1 MKKKL
6 LIFTFARSDYGILQ
20 NIIKKLNENI
30 NFDVT
35 LVIGSNHLSKK
46 FGNTFKEIYKNKIKF
61 KKINLNY
68 KFSSTNIILDNIA
81 SLISQLS
88 NIFNKMSFH
97 GAIILGDRYEMFGA
111 SIACKNYDIPIFH
124 LCGGSITDGSLD
136 NYYRFNISNM
146 STYHFVETLSHKKE
160 LIKHNIKKNIFISG
174 SPSLEFNKKKI
185 ISKKIFEKKYN
196 FSFNKNKIIIAC
208 FHPNTKISIL
218 ENINDLKILLRFLN
232 NTNDKVIFTYPNAD
246 KGFNEYIKEIKNQL
260 IDKEKNLLVQ
270 SLGKFDYFSVLNFSD
285 ILIGNSSS
293 GIIESASFKI
303 PTINLGERQKGRF
316 KVRNVYNSPFNEKK
330 IFQIYNKIINY
341 KSKKIFFSLK
351 NPYYKKNSSNFIINQ
366 IIQFCK

>member
-6 LIFTFARSDYGILQ
+6 LIFTFSRSDYGILQ

-30 NFDVT
+30 KFDIT
-35 LVIGSNHLSKK
+35 LVIGSNHFSKK
-46 FGNTFKEIYKNKIKF
+46 FGNTFTEIYKNKIKF

-68 KFSSTNIILDNIA
+68 KFSSINIILKNIA
-81 SLISQLS
+81 SSINQLS
-88 NIFNKMSFH
+88 NIFNKLSFD
-97 GAIILGDRYEMFGA
+97 GAIILGDRYEALSA
-111 SIACKNYDIPIFH
+111 SIVCKNYNIPIFH
-124 LCGGSITDGSLD
+124 LCGGSITAGSLD
-136 NYYRFNISNM
+136 NYYRFNISNV
-146 STYHFVETLSHKKE
+146 STCHFVETSNHKKE

-196 FSFNKNKIIIAC
+196 FYFKNYKIIMAC

-218 ENINDLKILLRFLN
+218 ENINNLKILLKFLN
-232 NTNDKVIFTYPNAD
+232 KTNNKIIFTFPNAD
-246 KGFNEYIKEIKNQL
+246 KGFNKYINEIKNQL
-260 IDKEKNLLVQ
+260 IDKDKNLLIQ
-270 SLGKFDYFSVLNFSD
+270 SLGKFDYFSALNFSD

-316 KVRNVYNSPFNEKK
+316 KPRNVYNCPFKEKK

-341 KSKKIFFSLK
+341 KSKKIFLSMK
-351 NPYYKKNSSNFIINQ
+351 NPYYKKNSSDFIINN
-366 IIQFCK
+366 IIQFYK